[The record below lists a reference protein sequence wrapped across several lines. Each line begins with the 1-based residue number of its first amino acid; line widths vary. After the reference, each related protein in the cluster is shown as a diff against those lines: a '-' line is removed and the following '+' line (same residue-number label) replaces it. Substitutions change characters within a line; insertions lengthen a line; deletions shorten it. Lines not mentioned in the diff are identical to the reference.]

1 MYNGKLLSIGSNPK
15 INKSDKSGKGF
26 KTAILHLSPYKL
38 SGKNFC
44 ANASPGCIDGC
55 LNTSGHG
62 RFDKTQEA
70 RLKRSKFFIEDRL
83 GFLEQLHKEIN
94 AFVKHCEKRN
104 LKPAVRLNGT
114 SDIVWENIIFPYDW
128 EKEPLIKSIFDWFPK
143 VQFYDYTK
151 SKRRVLKSDLPSNYH
166 LTFSRSE
173 TTPIKDIRQILDNGT
188 NVAVVFMCKR
198 DAYCSKNFCDHYPN
212 DFEPLSLLDSSITGA
227 YDRVINGDLTD
238 LRFLDQCLDLQGN
251 PIKKGFIVCLSAKG
265 KAKKDQSGFVVKYN

>member
-1 MYNGKLLSIGSNPK
+1 MYKGKLLSIGSNPK

-44 ANASPGCIDGC
+44 PNASPGCIDGC

-70 RLKRSKFFIEDRL
+70 RLRRSKFFINDRQ
-83 GFLEQLHKEIN
+83 GFMHQLILELW
-94 AFVKHCEKRN
+94 AFVRHCKKRD

-114 SDIVWENIIFPYDW
+114 SDIPWENIRFTKKEYDFPCNGENIF
-128 EKEPLIKSIFDWFPK
+128 EWFPM

-151 SKRRVLKSDLPSNYH
+151 SKKRALSKTLPKNYD

-173 TTPIKDIRQILDNGT
+173 ITPYKDIFSIISSRKNI
-188 NVAVVFMCKR
+188 AVVFK
-198 DAYCSKNFCDHYPN
+198 DSIPAY
-212 DFEPLSLLDSSITGA
+212 FEGLP
-227 YDRVINGDLTD
+227 VINGDNTD
-238 LRFLDQCLDLQGN
+238 LRFLD
-251 PIKKGFIVCLSAKG
+251 PKGFIIGLSAKG
-265 KAKKDQSGFVVKYN
+265 KAKKDKSGFVIQN